1 VDREKER
8 IYEQVMNEYRSEIS
22 KKNEKISE
30 MERESSSH
38 LNRFKKAIE
47 EENDKEIHKSLSE
60 MRI

>member
-1 VDREKER
+1 
-8 IYEQVMNEYRSEIS
+8 MNEYRSEIS

-47 EENDKEIHKSLSE
+47 EENEKEIHKSLSE